1 MLNKLIK
8 YDLEFKMKVL
18 VVFYSLS
25 VIFAILTRIF
35 LYANT
40 SLVVEII
47 GKICSGVTI
56 SMMFNIVVNNVM
68 RMWARFKQNLYGDE
82 SYLTHTLPVTKST
95 LYASK
100 MASAVIS
107 LFISFAVIGLSI
119 FIAYY
124 SKQNLEIVK
133 NLLFQFETAYDV
145 NTFSILLAVFLVLL
159 LEVINALQCG
169 FSGII
174 LGHKHNNGK
183 GGFSVLYGFLM
194 YGASQT
200 FVLFVTFIAGLF
212 DKDIMSVFKE
222 KAVVSVSTIKSIIV
236 IAIIA
241 YILVSV
247 IIYFVNVKLFKKGVN
262 VD

>member
-1 MLNKLIK
+1 MLSKLIK

-25 VIFAILTRIF
+25 IIFAILTRIF

-47 GKICSGVTI
+47 GKVCSGVTI
-56 SMMFNIVVNNVM
+56 SMIFNIIINNVM

-82 SYLTHTLPVTKST
+82 SYLTHTLPVTKQT
-95 LYASK
+95 IYASK
-100 MASAVIS
+100 MLSALVS
-107 LFISFAVIGLSI
+107 LFTSFAVIGISI

-124 SKQNLEIVK
+124 SKENLEIVK

-159 LEVINALQCG
+159 LEVINGLQCG

-174 LGHKHNNGK
+174 LGHKHNYAK
-183 GGFSVLYGFLM
+183 GGLSVLYGFLM

-200 FVLFVTFIAGLF
+200 FVLLVTFVFGLF
-212 DKDIMSVFKE
+212 DKEVMTIFK
-222 KAVVSVSTIKSIIV
+222 KGANVGVSAIKSMIIV
-236 IAIIA
+236 AIIA
-241 YILVSV
+241 YVLVSV
-247 IIYFVNVKLFKKGVN
+247 VIYFVNVKLFKKGVN